1 MLSKN
6 TFNMV
11 FLSVKSYSSK
21 QIPLM
26 HGKIPIYEV
35 SNKKKNLLATG
46 MHTIVHGVDSWR
58 PASTCVQTKSYVTNE
73 LVENT

>member
-6 TFNMV
+6 TFKMV

-46 MHTIVHGVDSWR
+46 MHTIVHGVDS
-58 PASTCVQTKSYVTNE
+58 
-73 LVENT
+73 